1 MIRGN
6 AGLPMEHAPKS
17 RRRSAPTPR
26 KKSYRKKYLTKRL
39 KVKSAPTLR
48 NKTRRSSRKSKSKR
62 KTQVKKSKKSPKST
76 RKPSQSALYNSILE
90 EYKNPPPQLA
100 QELRNSIDKT
110 KRQMQRRKL
119 TGMKI
124 MKRPRI

>member
-26 KKSYRKKYLTKRL
+26 KKSSRKKYLTKRL

-48 NKTRRSSRKSKSKR
+48 NKTRSSFRKSKSKR

-76 RKPSQSALYNSILE
+76 RKPSQSALYNLSL
-90 EYKNPPPQLA
+90 YQNPSPQLA
-100 QELRNSIDKT
+100 QKLKKDMKKTRDKM
-110 KRQMQRRKL
+110 KRRRL
-119 TGMKI
+119 TGMS
-124 MKRPRI
+124 MNRTRM

>member
-6 AGLPMEHAPKS
+6 AGLPMELAPKS

-26 KKSYRKKYLTKRL
+26 KKSSSKKYLTKRL

-62 KTQVKKSKKSPKST
+62 KTQVKKSKKST
-76 RKPSQSALYNSILE
+76 RKPSQSALYNLSL
-90 EYKNPPPQLA
+90 YQNPSPQLA
-100 QELRNSIDKT
+100 QKLQKSMDKT
-110 KRQMQRRKL
+110 RKKMQRR
-119 TGMKI
+119 
-124 MKRPRI
+124 RNN

>member
-6 AGLPMEHAPKS
+6 AGLPMELAPKS

-26 KKSYRKKYLTKRL
+26 KKSSRKKYLSKRL
-39 KVKSAPTLR
+39 RIKSAPTLR

-76 RKPSQSALYNSILE
+76 RKPSQSALYNLSL
-90 EYKNPPPQLA
+90 YQNPSPQLA
-100 QELRNSIDKT
+100 QKLKKDMKKT
-110 KRQMQRRKL
+110 QNK
-119 TGMKI
+119 
-124 MKRPRI
+124 MKRKRLIGMNRMTSMKM

>member
-6 AGLPMEHAPKS
+6 AGLPMELAPKS

-26 KKSYRKKYLTKRL
+26 KKSSRKKYLSKRFRI
-39 KVKSAPTLR
+39 KSAPTLR

-76 RKPSQSALYNSILE
+76 RKPSQSALYNLSL
-90 EYKNPPPQLA
+90 YQNPSPQLA
-100 QELRNSIDKT
+100 QKLQKSMDKT
-110 KRQMQRRKL
+110 RKKMQRRRL
-119 TGMKI
+119 TGMS
-124 MKRPRI
+124 MNRTRM

>member
-6 AGLPMEHAPKS
+6 AGLPMELAPKS

-26 KKSYRKKYLTKRL
+26 KKSSRKKYLSKRL

-76 RKPSQSALYNSILE
+76 RKPSQSALYNLSL
-90 EYKNPPPQLA
+90 YQNPSPQLA
-100 QELRNSIDKT
+100 QKLKKDMKKT
-110 KRQMQRRKL
+110 QNK
-119 TGMKI
+119 
-124 MKRPRI
+124 MKRKRLIGMNRMTSMKM